1 MKNLL
6 IEGYD
11 AAALPQVSARLLTVF
26 PDARFFALYGAMGVG
41 KTTLVK
47 SCCSHLGVA
56 DNVCSPTFAIVN
68 EYTGRDGEPVYHFDC
83 YRLKRI
89 EEAFDL
95 GAGEYFDSGC
105 YCFVEWP
112 ELVEPLLPD
121 SYVRVDM
128 EEKDGLRSLKA
139 ELMNENVKDHV

>member
-1 MKNLL
+1 MKDLL

-11 AAALPQVSARLLTVF
+11 ATALPQVASRLLMAF
-26 PDARFFALYGAMGVG
+26 PDARFFALYGSMGVG

-47 SCCSHLGVA
+47 SCCGYLGVA

-68 EYTGRDGEPVYHFDC
+68 EYTDRNGKSVYHFDC
-83 YRLKRI
+83 YRLKQI
-89 EEAFDL
+89 EEAYDL
-95 GAGEYFDSGC
+95 GAEEYFDSGC

-121 SYVRVDM
+121 SYVRVEL
-128 EEKDGLRSLKA
+128 EEKEGLRSLRATFMKR
-139 ELMNENVKDHV
+139 